1 MRSGFATSTRLV
13 AAVGVAATVL
23 IAVAIAITAWRYE
36 DASSRSAAALETQSD
51 SRRAEAV
58 IGDFAQERLAMYAY
72 LINPSPGA
80 LAQVAT
86 PHDAFTSVAAQLPA
100 STVRT
105 DDSPLEVRLR
115 NRAVAG
121 QRRYYA
127 EFMAAK
133 RLAGHGLTR
142 DVGEIRRLERIAG
155 TVNVPLEALVVLHER
170 GAVVAESAS
179 VTARHGARVAAVI
192 AGVMVIIIGAAFTW
206 FATRLL
212 RRSDRRQEE
221 LAETLGRLSDRDDLL
236 SRLRSTSAVLGN
248 VSEELR
254 SAAKNAAAVTSEQS
268 AAVAQTSATIEQLA
282 TAAGSIADNMNAVA
296 DAAVRTGDNM
306 ADMQEKVDAIAERA
320 LSLGERAQKIGE
332 ILELINDLAGQTN
345 LLALNAAIEAARA
358 GDAGKG
364 FAVVAAEVRK
374 LAERSISST
383 DSISSIISGVQ
394 DETNATIMATEQGTR
409 HAREVG
415 ELMASTATMLQESI
429 LATQQQKSAADQV
442 DGAIQQIRQAADQL
456 AAEQGQWA
464 ASAERL
470 EGLVSEIENAL
481 NLGNGAVHG
490 NGAAHGNGAMHGN
503 GAAHGGQAARGSEV
517 ARGRLPEIRRGQRGV
532 RDLHR

>member
-1 MRSGFATSTRLV
+1 M
-13 AAVGVAATVL
+13 
-23 IAVAIAITAWRYE
+23 
-36 DASSRSAAALETQSD
+36 
-51 SRRAEAV
+51 
-58 IGDFAQERLAMYAY
+58 
-72 LINPSPGA
+72 
-80 LAQVAT
+80 
-86 PHDAFTSVAAQLPA
+86 
-100 STVRT
+100 
-105 DDSPLEVRLR
+105 
-115 NRAVAG
+115 
-121 QRRYYA
+121 
-127 EFMAAK
+127 
-133 RLAGHGLTR
+133 
-142 DVGEIRRLERIAG
+142 
-155 TVNVPLEALVVLHER
+155 
-170 GAVVAESAS
+170 
-179 VTARHGARVAAVI
+179 
-192 AGVMVIIIGAAFTW
+192 
-206 FATRLL
+206 
-212 RRSDRRQEE
+212 
-221 LAETLGRLSDRDDLL
+221 
-236 SRLRSTSAVLGN
+236 
-248 VSEELR
+248 SEELR

-296 DAAVRTGDNM
+296 DAATRTGDNM

-358 GDAGKG
+358 GEAGKG

-456 AAEQGQWA
+456 AAEQSQWA

-470 EGLVSEIENAL
+470 EGLVAEIESAGL
-481 NLGNGAVHG
+481 ATQ
-490 NGAAHGNGAMHGN
+490 M
-503 GAAHGGQAARGSEV
+503 AARS
-517 ARGRLPEIRRGQRGV
+517 RSGRLPEIQRGQRGLRRIHHERDRGRRV
-532 RDLHR
+532 RAGRRRYHVRPRRCSGCRSCTALSCRWWTWQRVAADKQHASQPAVGGAAGELRVGFAVDDVTGVAELPAQTEEPDSPVLTRCRADRRRADRHHRRGSGDREPSQLLELTRRETSRHDRRRD